1 MIRKSMKSVLVAFVG
16 ALSLTV
22 ALAPAPAFAQHEA
35 PAKPETPKAHDLA
48 KPGEHGDTHESPHEA
63 GHGGEHGGHHGP
75 APMNVADFG
84 NKTTP
89 PYVALLVNFGLL
101 AFMYYSLG
109 KKPVAEALK
118 QRKED
123 LGKEIETAQKLLT
136 DAIARGKDARKKLK
150 SLEDDQKAARADLV
164 ETGEGERDKL
174 VREAQEKADRMGRDA
189 GFLVEQEA
197 KQLKL
202 DLTKDAVEKAIVQA
216 EAMLKQAVTQADH
229 ERLAEEFL
237 AELGQKVEKPAVKA
251 GGAA

>member
-1 MIRKSMKSVLVAFVG
+1 MIQKTVKTAI
-16 ALSLTV
+16 V
-22 ALAPAPAFAQHEA
+22 ALVCTFGLTFGVSAFAQHEGA
-35 PAKPETPKAHDLA
+35 PAAHEA
-48 KPGEHGDTHESPHEA
+48 KPGEHGAGHEA
-63 GHGGEHGGHHGP
+63 GHGAGHGP
-75 APMNVADFG
+75 APMNIADFG

-123 LGKEIETAQKLLT
+123 IGKEIEEAQKLLA
-136 DAIARGKDARKKLK
+136 DAIARGKGARKKLK
-150 SLEDDQKAARADLV
+150 TIDEDKKSAREALV

-174 VREAQEKADRMGRDA
+174 VREAEEKAERMGRDA
-189 GFLVEQEA
+189 SFLVDQEA
-197 KQLKL
+197 KQLRL
-202 DLTKDAVEKAIVQA
+202 DLTKETVENAVAHA
-216 EAMLKQAVTQADH
+216 ESLLKGAVTQADH

-237 AELGQKVEKPAVKA
+237 AELASKVEKRADVAVKA